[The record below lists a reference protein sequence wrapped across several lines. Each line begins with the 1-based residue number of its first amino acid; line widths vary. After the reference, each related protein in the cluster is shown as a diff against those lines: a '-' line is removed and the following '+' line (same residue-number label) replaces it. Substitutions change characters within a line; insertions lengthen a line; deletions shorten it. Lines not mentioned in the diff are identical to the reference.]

1 MKKKIEEKTQEKKIE
16 KPKRPLT
23 FPHSRLLTQPQKKK
37 KKQRNRERVREDL
50 ESRSKPKTRE
60 KDD

>member
-23 FPHSRLLTQPQKKK
+23 FSYSRLLTQPQKKK
-37 KKQRNRERVREDL
+37 NQRNRERVREDL

>member
-23 FPHSRLLTQPQKKK
+23 FSYSRLLTQPQKKK
-37 KKQRNRERVREDL
+37 KTKGTERE
-50 ESRSKPKTRE
+50 SE
-60 KDD
+60 KI

>member
-23 FPHSRLLTQPQKKK
+23 FSYSRLLTQPQKKK
-37 KKQRNRERVREDL
+37 TKGTERE
-50 ESRSKPKTRE
+50 SE
-60 KDD
+60 KI